1 MKMTGPRV
9 DDGQTGRHH
18 ARGPGDLAW
27 GTARTAAPDDS
38 CSSMASRGKLP
49 LGSGYCIIDE
59 ECRAEARATFLV
71 EIELE
76 AQDVLRS
83 LRDTV
88 LTCLKTAEA
97 RQELES
103 FARARKQDPGSGY
116 VLSQWIANAVA
127 QRADVQTNLR
137 AWAQKWGLTY
147 EGEVPEWVRCQ
158 VLRALELWYPDPDI
172 MERTSLNWGG
182 LIYDERGEAAVFH
195 FKALWHVDLRGVL
208 ADMPRFAVWNVRR
221 SSLRGLF
228 CSPKEYA
235 PAGGQARDEV
245 IIEIPRL
252 QEELPGVWNPA
263 LQRESPDQAAERL
276 GWRAARAVGQVVLS
290 RLRER
295 CRDFTY
301 NPYGS
306 PEKVVNRLEAK
317 LAAWAAERLRPVLRE
332 HQQVLI
338 ESHESTGQQPGIR
351 VLPKKTRAHF
361 TWTVKHHCLGMT
373 LSQIAGDRV
382 RVQNVSRRVRDVLR
396 LIGLTPRTRRGRP
409 PKAPGRTPR

>member
-1 MKMTGPRV
+1 
-9 DDGQTGRHH
+9 
-18 ARGPGDLAW
+18 
-27 GTARTAAPDDS
+27 
-38 CSSMASRGKLP
+38 MASRGKLP

-59 ECRAEARATFLV
+59 EYRAEARATFLV

-88 LTCLKTAEA
+88 PTCLKTAEA

-116 VLSQWIANAVA
+116 VLSQWIARAVA
-127 QRADVQTNLR
+127 GRADVQTNLR

-147 EGEVPEWVRCQ
+147 EGEVPEWVRRQ
-158 VLRALELWYPDPDI
+158 VLSALELWYPDPDI
-172 MERTSLNWGG
+172 MERTSLHRGG

-195 FKALWHVDLRGVL
+195 FEALWHVDLRGVL

-221 SSLRGLF
+221 SSLR
-228 CSPKEYA
+228 
-235 PAGGQARDEV
+235 
-245 IIEIPRL
+245 
-252 QEELPGVWNPA
+252 
-263 LQRESPDQAAERL
+263 ER
-276 GWRAARAVGQVVLS
+276 S
-290 RLRER
+290 
-295 CRDFTY
+295 RDFTY

-338 ESHESTGQQPGIR
+338 ESHESRDQPPGIR